1 MCSLEDS
8 SGLFVQTQNSP
19 PGVFFATTSAFLKA
33 CEVGRPEEV
42 RSLLLLGADVNW
54 RREDTGW
61 SGLHLSANNNNRD
74 VLDLLLSQPG
84 VNVNISSHRRTT
96 PLMVACFR
104 GHADIVRRLRQVAG
118 ADLNCGHTDGW
129 TVIAD
134 WLVRTVFICVTSY
147 YIFLI
152 IGFVLTLAV
161 CSVCPD
167 CCKNESYT

>member
-118 ADLNCGHTDGW
+118 ADLNCGHTDGC
-129 TVIAD
+129 D
-134 WLVRTVFICVTSY
+134 SGLVGQDRIYLCD
-147 YIFLI
+147 
-152 IGFVLTLAV
+152 FVLHFFNNWF
-161 CSVCPD
+161 CSDPGSVQCV
-167 CCKNESYT
+167 S